1 MRRSCEMNS
10 RRCRVSVMDK
20 DQILLTSRIRLARN
34 VRGYPYPDAMR
45 LDQAKELREKIT
57 EVLHEH
63 EDLWTLYE
71 LKEGSLRNLYDLE
84 ENRISMG
91 LLKNRDRGAYFLG
104 DEQRSIML
112 MEEDHLRIQAMSK
125 GFQLDEEY
133 EYVAGLARFF
143 EERLPISYDGKLGY
157 LTACPSNVGTG
168 LRAGC
173 MLHLPALDTLGM
185 DKIERAII
193 RMGFV
198 LRGMRGEGS
207 KVVGHMYQLSNERTL
222 GLKEEEFLK
231 RAKSISQE
239 VAALERIKRKEMYL
253 DHIIELEDMARRSY
267 GILRN
272 ARIITFE
279 ETMLHL
285 SHMKLGIDLSVLK
298 PMRDFDLYDAAIHM
312 GKAHLQMERQSFL
325 DDKSS
330 NIYRANKVRQFIKE
344 VF

>member
-1 MRRSCEMNS
+1 
-10 RRCRVSVMDK
+10 MDK

-34 VRGYPYPDAMR
+34 IQGYPYPGTMTQ
-45 LDQAKELREKIT
+45 DQAKELREKIIGA
-57 EVLHEH
+57 LHEH
-63 EDLWTLYE
+63 DDLWTLYD
-71 LKEGSLRNLYDLE
+71 LKDGSLKNLYDLE
-84 ENRISMG
+84 ENLISAS

-104 DEQRSIML
+104 KDRLSVMM
-112 MEEDHLRIQAMSK
+112 MEEDHLRIQAMDK
-125 GFQLDEEY
+125 GFHLDEEY
-133 EYVAGLARFF
+133 KTVANLARFF
-143 EERLPISYDGKLGY
+143 EEKLPVSYDEELGY
-157 LTACPSNVGTG
+157 LTACPSNMGTG

-185 DKIERAII
+185 DKIERSVT

-207 KVVGHMYQLSNERTL
+207 KIVGHMYQLSNERTL
-222 GLKEEEFLK
+222 GLSEEDFLK

-253 DHIIELEDMARRSY
+253 DHLIELEDMARRSY

-298 PMRDFDLYDAAIHM
+298 PMRDFDLYDAVIHM
-312 GKAHLQMERQSFL
+312 GKAHLQMERESFL
-325 DDKSS
+325 DDRSS

>member
-1 MRRSCEMNS
+1 
-10 RRCRVSVMDK
+10 MDK

-34 VRGYPYPDAMR
+34 IQGYPYPGAMTQ
-45 LDQAKELREKIT
+45 DQAKQLREKIIGA
-57 EVLHEH
+57 LHEH
-63 EDLWTLYE
+63 DDVWTLYD
-71 LKEGSLRNLYDLE
+71 LKDGSLKNLYDLE
-84 ENRISMG
+84 ENLISAS

-104 DEQRSIML
+104 KDHLSVMM
-112 MEEDHLRIQAMSK
+112 MEEDHLRIQAMDK
-125 GFQLDEEY
+125 GFHLDEEY
-133 EYVAGLARFF
+133 ETVANLARFF
-143 EERLPISYDGKLGY
+143 EEKLPVSYDEELGY

-185 DKIERAII
+185 DKIERSVT

-207 KVVGHMYQLSNERTL
+207 KIVGHMYQLSNERTL
-222 GLKEEEFLK
+222 GLSEEDFLK

-253 DHIIELEDMARRSY
+253 DHLIELEDMARRSY

-298 PMRDFDLYDAAIHM
+298 PMRDFDLYDAVIHM
-312 GKAHLQMERQSFL
+312 GKAHLQMERESFL
-325 DDKSS
+325 DDRSS

>member
-1 MRRSCEMNS
+1 
-10 RRCRVSVMDK
+10 MDK

-34 VRGYPYPDAMR
+34 IQGYPYPGAMTQ
-45 LDQAKELREKIT
+45 DQAKELREKIIGA
-57 EVLHEH
+57 LHEH
-63 EDLWTLYE
+63 DDVWTLYD
-71 LKEGSLRNLYDLE
+71 LKDGSLKNLYDLE
-84 ENRISMG
+84 ENLISAS
-91 LLKNRDRGAYFLG
+91 LLKKRDRGAYFLG
-104 DEQRSIML
+104 KDHLSVMM
-112 MEEDHLRIQAMSK
+112 MEEDHLRIQAMDK
-125 GFQLDEEY
+125 GFHLDEEY
-133 EYVAGLARFF
+133 ENVANLARFF
-143 EERLPISYDGKLGY
+143 EEKLPVSYDEELGY

-185 DKIERAII
+185 DKIERSVT

-207 KVVGHMYQLSNERTL
+207 KIVGHMYQLSNERTL
-222 GLKEEEFLK
+222 GLSEEDFLK

-253 DHIIELEDMARRSY
+253 DHLIELEDMARRSY

-298 PMRDFDLYDAAIHM
+298 PMRDFDLYDAVIHM
-312 GKAHLQMERQSFL
+312 GKAHLQMERESFL
-325 DDKSS
+325 DDRSS

>member
-1 MRRSCEMNS
+1 
-10 RRCRVSVMDK
+10 MDK

-34 VRGYPYPDAMR
+34 IQRYPYPGAMTQ
-45 LDQAKELREKIT
+45 DQAKELREKIIGA
-57 EVLHEH
+57 LHEH
-63 EDLWTLYE
+63 DDVWTLYD
-71 LKEGSLRNLYDLE
+71 LKDGSLKNLYDLE
-84 ENRISMG
+84 ENLISAS

-104 DEQRSIML
+104 KDRLSVMM
-112 MEEDHLRIQAMSK
+112 MEEDHLRIQAMDK
-125 GFQLDEEY
+125 GFHLDEEY
-133 EYVAGLARFF
+133 ETVANLARFF
-143 EERLPISYDGKLGY
+143 EEKLPVSYDEELGY

-185 DKIERAII
+185 DKIERSVT

-207 KVVGHMYQLSNERTL
+207 KIVGHMYQLSNERTL
-222 GLKEEEFLK
+222 GLREEDFLK

-253 DHIIELEDMARRSY
+253 DHLIELEDMARRSY

-298 PMRDFDLYDAAIHM
+298 PMRDFDLYDAVIHM
-312 GKAHLQMERQSFL
+312 GKAHLQMERESFL
-325 DDKSS
+325 DDRSS

>member
-1 MRRSCEMNS
+1 
-10 RRCRVSVMDK
+10 MDK

-34 VRGYPYPDAMR
+34 IQGYPYPGAMTQ
-45 LDQAKELREKIT
+45 DQAKELREKIIGA
-57 EVLHEH
+57 LHEH
-63 EDLWTLYE
+63 DDVWTLYD
-71 LKEGSLRNLYDLE
+71 LKDGSLKNLYDLE
-84 ENRISMG
+84 ENLISAS

-104 DEQRSIML
+104 KDRLSVMM
-112 MEEDHLRIQAMSK
+112 MEEDHLRIQAMDK
-125 GFQLDEEY
+125 GFHLDEEY
-133 EYVAGLARFF
+133 KTVANLARFF
-143 EERLPISYDGKLGY
+143 EEKLPVSYDEELGY

-185 DKIERAII
+185 DKIERSVT

-207 KVVGHMYQLSNERTL
+207 KIVGHMYQLSNERTL
-222 GLKEEEFLK
+222 GLSEEDFLK

-253 DHIIELEDMARRSY
+253 DHLIELEDMARRSY

-298 PMRDFDLYDAAIHM
+298 PMRDFDLYDAVIHM
-312 GKAHLQMERQSFL
+312 GKAHLQMERESFL
-325 DDKSS
+325 DDRSS

>member
-1 MRRSCEMNS
+1 
-10 RRCRVSVMDK
+10 MDK

-34 VRGYPYPDAMR
+34 IQGYPYPGAMTQ
-45 LDQAKELREKIT
+45 DQAKELREKIIGA
-57 EVLHEH
+57 LLEH
-63 EDLWTLYE
+63 DDLWTLYD
-71 LKEGSLRNLYDLE
+71 LKDGSLKNLYDLE
-84 ENRISMG
+84 ENLISAA

-104 DEQRSIML
+104 KDRLSIMM
-112 MEEDHLRIQAMSK
+112 MEEDHLRIQAMDK
-125 GFQLDEEY
+125 GFHLDEEY
-133 EYVAGLARFF
+133 ETVANLARFF
-143 EERLPISYDGKLGY
+143 EEKLPVSYDEELGY

-185 DKIERAII
+185 DKIERSIT

-207 KVVGHMYQLSNERTL
+207 KIVGHMYQLSNERTL
-222 GLKEEEFLK
+222 GLSEEEFLK

-253 DHIIELEDMARRSY
+253 DHLIELEDMARRSY

-298 PMRDFDLYDAAIHM
+298 PMRDFDLYDAVIHM
-312 GKAHLQMERQSFL
+312 GKAHLQMERESFL
-325 DDKSS
+325 DDRSS

>member
-1 MRRSCEMNS
+1 
-10 RRCRVSVMDK
+10 MDK

-34 VRGYPYPDAMR
+34 IKGYPYPGAMT
-45 LDQAKELREKIT
+45 LDQAEELREKIT
-57 EVLHEH
+57 GALHEH

-71 LKEGSLRNLYDLE
+71 LKDGSLKNLYDLE
-84 ENRISMG
+84 ENLISMA
-91 LLKNRDRGAYFLG
+91 LLKNRDRGAYFLA
-104 DEQRSIML
+104 DDHRSVMM
-112 MEEDHLRIQAMSK
+112 MEEDHLRIQAMKK
-125 GFQLDEEY
+125 GFHLDEEY
-133 EYVAGLARFF
+133 DTVAALARFF
-143 EERLPISYDGKLGY
+143 EEKLPVSFHEWLGY

-185 DKIERAII
+185 DKIERSIT

-207 KVVGHMYQLSNERTL
+207 KIVGHMYQLSNERTL
-222 GLKEEEFLK
+222 GLSEEEFLK

-253 DHIIELEDMARRSY
+253 DHLIELEDMARRSY

-298 PMRDFDLYDAAIHM
+298 PMRDFDLYDAVIHM
-312 GKAHLQMERQSFL
+312 GKAHLQMERESFL
-325 DDKSS
+325 DDRSS
-330 NIYRANKVRQFIKE
+330 NIYRANKVRRFIKE

>member
-1 MRRSCEMNS
+1 
-10 RRCRVSVMDK
+10 MDK

-34 VRGYPYPDAMR
+34 IQGYPYPGAMMQ
-45 LDQAKELREKIT
+45 DQAKELREKIIGA
-57 EVLHEH
+57 LHEH
-63 EDLWTLYE
+63 EDLWTLYD
-71 LKEGSLRNLYDLE
+71 LKDGSLKNLYDLE
-84 ENRISMG
+84 ENLISAS

-104 DEQRSIML
+104 KDRLSIMM
-112 MEEDHLRIQAMSK
+112 MEEDHLRIQAMDK
-125 GFQLDEEY
+125 GFHLDEEY
-133 EYVAGLARFF
+133 ETVANLARFF
-143 EERLPISYDGKLGY
+143 EEKLPVSYDEELGY

-173 MLHLPALDTLGM
+173 MLHLPALDTLSM
-185 DKIERAII
+185 DKIERSIT

-207 KVVGHMYQLSNERTL
+207 KIVGHMYQLSNERTL
-222 GLKEEEFLK
+222 GLSEEEFLK

-253 DHIIELEDMARRSY
+253 DHLIELEDMARRSY

-298 PMRDFDLYDAAIHM
+298 PMRDFDLYDAVIHM
-312 GKAHLQMERQSFL
+312 GKAHLQMERESFL
-325 DDKSS
+325 DDRSS

>member
-1 MRRSCEMNS
+1 
-10 RRCRVSVMDK
+10 MDK

-34 VRGYPYPDAMR
+34 IQGYPYPGAMTQ
-45 LDQAKELREKIT
+45 DQAKELREKIIGA
-57 EVLHEH
+57 LHEH
-63 EDLWTLYE
+63 DDVWTLYD
-71 LKEGSLRNLYDLE
+71 LKDGSLKNLYDLE
-84 ENRISMG
+84 ENLISAS

-104 DEQRSIML
+104 KERLSVMM
-112 MEEDHLRIQAMSK
+112 MEEDHLRIQAMDK
-125 GFQLDEEY
+125 GFHLDEEY
-133 EYVAGLARFF
+133 ETVANLARFF
-143 EERLPISYDGKLGY
+143 EEKLPVSYDEELGY

-185 DKIERAII
+185 DKIERSVT

-207 KVVGHMYQLSNERTL
+207 KIVGHMYQLSNERTL
-222 GLKEEEFLK
+222 GLSEEDFLK

-253 DHIIELEDMARRSY
+253 DHLIELEDMARRSY

-298 PMRDFDLYDAAIHM
+298 PMRDFDLYDAVIHM
-312 GKAHLQMERQSFL
+312 GKAHLQMERESFL
-325 DDKSS
+325 DDRSS

>member
-1 MRRSCEMNS
+1 
-10 RRCRVSVMDK
+10 MDK

-34 VRGYPYPDAMR
+34 IQGYPYPGAMTQ
-45 LDQAKELREKIT
+45 DQAKELREKIIGA
-57 EVLHEH
+57 LHEH
-63 EDLWTLYE
+63 DDVWTLYD
-71 LKEGSLRNLYDLE
+71 LKDESLKNLYDLE
-84 ENRISMG
+84 ENLISAS

-104 DEQRSIML
+104 KDRLSVMM
-112 MEEDHLRIQAMSK
+112 MEEDHLRIQAMDK
-125 GFQLDEEY
+125 GFHLDEEY
-133 EYVAGLARFF
+133 ENVANLARFF
-143 EERLPISYDGKLGY
+143 EEKLPVSYDEELGY

-185 DKIERAII
+185 DKIERSVT

-207 KVVGHMYQLSNERTL
+207 KIVGHMYQLSNERTL
-222 GLKEEEFLK
+222 GLSEEDFLK

-253 DHIIELEDMARRSY
+253 DHLIELEDMARRSY

-298 PMRDFDLYDAAIHM
+298 PMRDFDLYDAVIHM
-312 GKAHLQMERQSFL
+312 GKAHLQMERESFL
-325 DDKSS
+325 DDRSS